1 MSNNQILIF
10 LNGEEK
16 RVLSN
21 KSNKIIIAKTR
32 LNTIKDDHMLL
43 QCNFEILDDLIK
55 AESIIKS
62 QLSKIDEFIII
73 NKDIDLNMISYQYDY
88 NHIKLNYEVLT
99 NIIYFINLLIPL
111 FNHNFRIVLSLEKD
125 SHFKVHINNFNNS
138 LINYLQKLKIDLKN
152 SNNIQ
157 IKKLD

>member
-1 MSNNQILIF
+1 
-10 LNGEEK
+10 
-16 RVLSN
+16 
-21 KSNKIIIAKTR
+21 
-32 LNTIKDDHMLL
+32 MLL
-43 QCNFEILDDLIK
+43 QCNFEVLDDLIK

-62 QLSKIDEFIII
+62 QLSRIDEFIII
-73 NKDIDLNMISYQYDY
+73 NKDIDLNMISYQYDF

-111 FNHNFRIVLSLEKD
+111 FNNNFRFVLSLEKD
-125 SHFKVHINNFNNS
+125 SHFKVHLNNFNNS
-138 LINYLQKLKIDLKN
+138 LINYLQTLKIDLKN

>member
-21 KSNKIIIAKTR
+21 KSNKIILAKKK
-32 LNTIKDDHMLL
+32 LNTVKSDHMLL
-43 QCNFEILDDLIK
+43 QCNFEVLDDLIK
-55 AESIIKS
+55 AESVIRTHN
-62 QLSKIDEFIII
+62 SKIDELIII
-73 NKDIDLNMISYQYDY
+73 NNNIDLNMISYQYDFNY
-88 NHIKLNYEVLT
+88 IKLNYQVLT

-111 FNHNFRIVLSLEKD
+111 FNNNFRFVLSFEKD
-125 SHFKVHINNFNNS
+125 SHFKVHLNNFNNS
-138 LINYLQKLKIDLKN
+138 LISYLKTLKVDLNK

>member
-111 FNHNFRIVLSLEKD
+111 FNYNFRIVLSLEKD
-125 SHFKVHINNFNNS
+125 NHFKVHINNFNNS

>member
-1 MSNNQILIF
+1 MNFFEITEQQH
-10 LNGEEK
+10 K
-16 RVLSN
+16 
-21 KSNKIIIAKTR
+21 ATR
-32 LNTIKDDHMLL
+32 LGEFMTELTYKIKDDHMLL
-43 QCNFEILDDLIK
+43 QCNFEVLDDLIK

-62 QLSKIDEFIII
+62 QLSRIDEFIII
-73 NKDIDLNMISYQYDY
+73 NKDIDLNMISYQYDF

-111 FNHNFRIVLSLEKD
+111 FNNNFRFVLSLEKD
-125 SHFKVHINNFNNS
+125 SHFKVHLNNFNNS
-138 LINYLQKLKIDLKN
+138 LINYLQTLKIDLKN